1 MISAEERVVSSVKG
15 VRARAATWI
24 AEYRSADDWDAEAQ
38 AKLLAWLAESPSHVV
53 EFLRL
58 EATWDRTD
66 RLAALR
72 KPRNSLVATGMR
84 LRSLLI
90 RVAAGLAVIAVA
102 GTAAELLLNIQ
113 TTRTYATA
121 IGKRGT
127 LKLSDGS
134 IVELNTNTVLRVS
147 DSTDQRKVWLD
158 QGEAY
163 FKIEH
168 DPVHPFV
175 VFAGAHRIT
184 DLGTKFVIRR
194 AADVVKVALVE
205 GRARLENAGAGNT
218 QSAVLGAGDIATAT
232 AQSLAV
238 ERQKQETIEAA
249 LSWRRG
255 LLVFHHATLAEAA
268 AEFNRYNHEKIAIW
282 DAYSAAQTF
291 NGTLPTTDVAAF
303 VRVTQKTFGLHVT
316 KRGDDIVISR

>member
-1 MISAEERVVSSVKG
+1 MISAGECGSSAVKD

-24 AEYRSADDWDAEAQ
+24 AEYQSADDWDDDAQ
-38 AKLLAWLAESPSHVV
+38 AKLVAWLSESPSHMV

-72 KPRNSLVATGMR
+72 KPRNSLVDAGMR

-90 RVAAGLAVIAVA
+90 RVAAGVAVIAVA
-102 GTAAELLLNIQ
+102 GTAAELLLNTQ
-113 TTRTYATA
+113 TARTYATA
-121 IGKRGT
+121 IGKHET

-134 IVELNTNTVLRVS
+134 VVELNTDTVLRVF
-147 DSTDQRKVWLD
+147 DGADQRKVWLD

-168 DPVHPFV
+168 DPAHPFI
-175 VFAGAHRIT
+175 VFAGTHRIT
-184 DLGTKFVIRR
+184 DLGTSFTIRR
-194 AADVVKVALVE
+194 AADVVKVTLVE
-205 GRARLENAGAGNT
+205 GRARLENAGARSA
-218 QSAVLGAGDIATAT
+218 QSAVLGAGDIAIAT
-232 AQSLAV
+232 AQSLTV
-238 ERQKQETIEAA
+238 GKQKPETIEAA

-255 LLVFHHATLAEAA
+255 LLVFHHAKLAEAA

-282 DAYSAAQTF
+282 DAYSATQTF

-303 VRVTQKTFGLHVT
+303 VRVTQKTFSLHVT

>member
-1 MISAEERVVSSVKG
+1 MINAEERVASAVKD

-24 AEYRSADDWDAEAQ
+24 AEYRSVDDWDDEAQ
-38 AKLLAWLAESPSHVV
+38 AKLVAWLGESPSHMV

-72 KPRNSLVATGMR
+72 KPRNSLVAAGMR

-102 GTAAELLLNIQ
+102 GTAAELLLNVR

-121 IGKRGT
+121 IGKHET

-134 IVELNTNTVLRVS
+134 IVELNTDTVLRVS
-147 DSTDQRKVWLD
+147 DGADQRKVWLD

-168 DPVHPFV
+168 DPVHPFIV
-175 VFAGAHRIT
+175 LAGVHRVT
-184 DLGTKFVIRR
+184 DLGTSFAIRR
-194 AADVVKVALVE
+194 AADVVKIVLVE
-205 GRARLENAGAGNT
+205 GRARLENAGAGGA
-218 QSAVLGAGDIATAT
+218 QSAVLQAGDIATAT
-232 AQSLAV
+232 ARSLAV
-238 ERQKQETIEAA
+238 EKQKQETIKAA
-249 LSWRRG
+249 LSWRCG
-255 LLVFHHATLAEAA
+255 LLVFHHTTLAEAA
-268 AEFNRYNHEKIAIW
+268 AEFNRYNHGKIAIW